1 MYGRSRVNVKVKPRS
16 TFTFTGGL
24 SDIASISFTHVNFT
38 CVRTEK
44 DAFWL
49 RMLTHVTS
57 NHVNKI
63 EARYKVL
70 RLNVKLNEVLRLRLR
85 AAFDT
90 LPVFYL
96 RT

>member
-1 MYGRSRVNVKVKPRS
+1 MRSHGKIHDSGNQPSRLIC
-16 TFTFTGGL
+16 T
-24 SDIASISFTHVNFT
+24 
-38 CVRTEK
+38 

-49 RMLTHVTS
+49 RTLTHVTF

-70 RLNVKLNEVLRLRLR
+70 RLNVKLNEVLLLRLR

-90 LPVFYL
+90 LPVFHL
-96 RT
+96 LT